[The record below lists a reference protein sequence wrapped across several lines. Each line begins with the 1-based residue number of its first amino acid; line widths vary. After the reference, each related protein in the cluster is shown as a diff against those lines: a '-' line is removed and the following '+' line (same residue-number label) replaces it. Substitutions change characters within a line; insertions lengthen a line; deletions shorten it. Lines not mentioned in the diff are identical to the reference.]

1 MLAEVGFGA
10 AQEET
15 PEQATVA
22 AVSVGT
28 GPGVVVDDR
37 MRTNLPNVWAIGD
50 VTGRSLLAHA
60 AYRMGEVA
68 AANILDAET
77 RQVLDLTD
85 LRQFVFPHPTV
96 SELIREAAWAAKV

>member
-1 MLAEVGFGA
+1 MSA
-10 AQEET
+10 
-15 PEQATVA
+15 
-22 AVSVGT
+22 GT

-60 AYRMGEVA
+60 AYRMGEVD

-96 SELIREAAWAAKV
+96 SELIREAAWAAKA

>member
-1 MLAEVGFGA
+1 M
-10 AQEET
+10 
-15 PEQATVA
+15 
-22 AVSVGT
+22 T
-28 GPGVVVDDR
+28 GCAPTC
-37 MRTNLPNVWAIGD
+37 RTCGRSGD

-96 SELIREAAWAAKV
+96 SELIREAAWAAKA